1 MFNQR
6 PLAAGD
12 YPALADLYSAV
23 EPDDPITAER
33 LLQRHEEEDP
43 ARTLARTVVLRGNR
57 LVGCAE
63 LSRDSQACH
72 DYTVNLDLKVHPDD
86 RRAGAGRALWELARR
101 QALDA
106 GVTEMKTWL
115 RGEWAAGLN
124 FAEQRGFVESM
135 REALQALDLARFDP
149 KAFQAVCDSTSAG
162 GVVITSVADLDD
174 AGWERSLWE
183 LENRL
188 EEDVPQTGE
197 FTPMA
202 WEEWRRRRPQSP
214 TFLPHLW
221 QVARVDGDYAGL
233 TMLWPSCDGF
243 LHTGLTGVRREYRRM
258 GIATALKVRALSR
271 AQEAGYGRVKTEN
284 ACTNSAMLGVN
295 RRLGFEV
302 TGSYIEM
309 TANAPFEG

>member
-1 MFNQR
+1 VFDLR
-6 PLAAGD
+6 PMAAGD
-12 YPALADLYSAV
+12 YPALAELCSAV

-43 ARTLARTVVLRGNR
+43 ARVVARTVALRAGQ
-57 LVGCAE
+57 VIGFAE
-63 LSRDSQACH
+63 LSRDSTACH
-72 DYTVNLDLKVHPDD
+72 DHTVNLDLKVHPEH
-86 RRAGAGRALWELARR
+86 RRAGAGRALWVLARR

-106 GVTEMKTWL
+106 GVSEMKTWL
-115 RGEWAAGLN
+115 RGEWSEGFK
-124 FAEQRGFVESM
+124 FAEQRGFAESM

-149 KAFQAVCDSTSAG
+149 AAFKAVCDATAER
-162 GVVITSVADLDD
+162 GVVITSVADLGDPE
-174 AGWERSLWE
+174 WERSLWE

-188 EEDVPQTGE
+188 EEDVPQTGQ

-202 WEEWRRRRPQSP
+202 WDEWRRRRPESP
-214 TFLPHLW
+214 TFMPHLW
-221 QVARVDGDYAGL
+221 QVARVEGEYAGL
-233 TMLWPSCDGF
+233 TMLWPSCGDF

-258 GIATALKVRALSR
+258 GIATALKVRALSSAR
-271 AQEAGYGRVKTEN
+271 EAGYGRVQTEN

-302 TGSYIEM
+302 TGSYIEL